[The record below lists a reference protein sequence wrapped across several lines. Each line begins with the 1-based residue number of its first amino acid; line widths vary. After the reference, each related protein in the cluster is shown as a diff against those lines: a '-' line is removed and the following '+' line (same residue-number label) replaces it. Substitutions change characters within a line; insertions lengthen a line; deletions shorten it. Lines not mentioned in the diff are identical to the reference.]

1 MAGYTGNYKTAVD
14 DKGRM
19 AIPAKLRREGGE
31 KFYLSPGFGD
41 YLVLYPESEWEGIT
55 KNLSGQSF
63 TKGAFRDFSRYFYAN
78 SQEVVPDAQGRILIP
93 NEYLK
98 EAGLTGEAVVLGVSR
113 WMEIWNP
120 ARFKNFTAR
129 FKPKWDKVAEKI
141 LPGPSGGA

>member
-1 MAGYTGNYKTAVD
+1 MAGYTGNYRTAVD

-19 AIPAKLRREGGE
+19 AVPAKLRKEGGE
-31 KFYLSPGFGD
+31 KFYLAPGFGD
-41 YLVLYPESEWEGIT
+41 YLVLYPESEWEGIE

-98 EAGLTGEAVVLGVSR
+98 EA
-113 WMEIWNP
+113 
-120 ARFKNFTAR
+120 
-129 FKPKWDKVAEKI
+129 
-141 LPGPSGGA
+141 